1 MAFNPGLTYLKVKLK
16 SLSEEAKIIRK
27 EEVKAALRARNAI
40 SEERRNS
47 SLEVHSGLHA
57 HRAGVVKPEARAT
70 SLAYGFL
77 RGRSYD
83 QVEGSTNQPVPQYI
97 KNRAG
102 KMVGK
107 YGNFDSVAEVVEVG
121 YQFDHWFGETN

>member
-57 HRAGVVKPEARAT
+57 HRAGTVKPEARAT

-83 QVEGSTNQPVPQYI
+83 QVEGATIRPVPRYI
-97 KNRAG
+97 KNRAA

-107 YGNFDSVAEVVEVG
+107 YGNFETVKEVVVVAK
-121 YQFDHWFGETN
+121 QFEQWFGETN